1 MSKVTGFI
9 FNAVLFNSV
18 PAYKHMDA
26 EAFKARMHLL
36 SESWLSDPM
45 GTLPD
50 DEQIL
55 ARIAMVDAKTWKRI
69 KSQALYNFESDEN
82 GRIYEVD
89 IMKQVQNLKNKKLA
103 GESGWN
109 TPRRKMMARV
119 IAENSSKARSEA
131 AAEADHEA
139 AG

>member
-18 PAYKHMDA
+18 PAYKHMAAD
-26 EAFKARMHLL
+26 AFKARMHLL

-50 DEQIL
+50 NDEIL

-69 KSQALYNFESDEN
+69 KKQALYNFESDEG
-82 GRIYEVD
+82 GRIFEAD
-89 IMKQVQNLKNKKLA
+89 IMKQAQHLKNKKVA
-103 GESGWN
+103 GETGWT

-119 IAENSSKARSEA
+119 IAENAAKAHDEA
-131 AAEADHEA
+131 AAVAAHEA
-139 AG
+139 H